1 MRPMTRTVAVA
12 CTLALLGVGS
22 FLFVTS
28 AIIIVQQELLHGRL
42 GIVAALVVLLGAYCL
57 WADVIKATPSKEG

>member
-12 CTLALLGVGS
+12 CTLLGVGA

-28 AIIIVQQELLHGRL
+28 EIIVVQQGGLHGRL
-42 GIVAALVVLLGAYCL
+42 GSIVALVAFLGAYSL
-57 WADVIKATPSKEG
+57 WVDVVKAAPKKEG